1 MIYGAGIDII
11 EIGRIKKSIERYSGR
26 FEERIFTPDEIAY
39 CRSKADPGMHF
50 AARFAVKEAVLKSL
64 GTGMSGGIAWK
75 DIEVRNHP
83 ETGQPLLRLS
93 GKGKDLF
100 DGLKLKNI
108 HISISHDKTYAIA
121 QAIAES

>member
-11 EIGRIKKSIERYSGR
+11 EIGRIKKSLERYSGR
-26 FEERIFTPDEIAY
+26 FEERVFTPGEIAY

-64 GTGMSGGIAWK
+64 GSGLSGGIAWK
-75 DIEVRNHP
+75 DIEVINHP
-83 ETGQPLLRLS
+83 ETGRPFLRLS

-100 DGLKLKNI
+100 DALKLKGI